1 METETLTV
9 KQQAIRAMWQDYSR
23 LMLNFHDNKE
33 LLDVS
38 SSDIQRIS
46 STVLTVISESLDLEP
61 GQSY

>member
-1 METETLTV
+1 MDYKIITE
-9 KQQAIRAMWQDYSR
+9 KQQAITAMWQDYSR
-23 LMLNFHDNKE
+23 LMLNFYDNKE

-46 STVLTVISESLDLEP
+46 TTVLTVISESLDLEP